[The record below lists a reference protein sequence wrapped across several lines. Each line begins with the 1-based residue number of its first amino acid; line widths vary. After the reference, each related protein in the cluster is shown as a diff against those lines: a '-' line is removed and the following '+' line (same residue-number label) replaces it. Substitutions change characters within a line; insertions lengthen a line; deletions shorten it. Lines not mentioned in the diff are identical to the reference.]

1 MASKSRVM
9 ILVYLLCVGHPFS
22 VDAVPNECLN
32 ANIILGLAGSGGTKS
47 LAEVFQCVTKIFEE
61 KFELESV
68 RAKQFQRVYDAAK
81 SIEEKA
87 QVVLQDHPSQSGIF
101 QAFAL
106 SLYLATLA
114 FDIYWKELP
123 QLLENSIEYQK
134 EIDIIHH
141 CEIVQVLDD
150 IDKLPKD
157 WQEYEIEKTAKHILS
172 MLEAI
177 TKKLSVFLQK
187 IKFDKLKAIENEDKA
202 TVFGAASGTVAV
214 GAAVAVFAFPPAG
227 AVMAVGYG
235 GTLLVG
241 TFATVAKYM
250 ARLNFV
256 ELKKQL
262 AELKDKTYKYKGQV
276 ADGTMKISKMLMQSY
291 RKKRSQ
297 NNRG

>member
-22 VDAVPNECLN
+22 VDAVPKECLN
-32 ANIILGLAGSGGTKS
+32 ANIILGLAVSGGTKS
-47 LAEVFQCVTKIFEE
+47 LADVFQCVTKIFEE

-134 EIDIIHH
+134 EMDIIHH

-150 IDKLPKD
+150 IDKLLKN

-187 IKFDKLKAIENEDKA
+187 IKFD
-202 TVFGAASGTVAV
+202 
-214 GAAVAVFAFPPAG
+214 
-227 AVMAVGYG
+227 
-235 GTLLVG
+235 
-241 TFATVAKYM
+241 
-250 ARLNFV
+250 
-256 ELKKQL
+256 
-262 AELKDKTYKYKGQV
+262 
-276 ADGTMKISKMLMQSY
+276 
-291 RKKRSQ
+291 
-297 NNRG
+297 